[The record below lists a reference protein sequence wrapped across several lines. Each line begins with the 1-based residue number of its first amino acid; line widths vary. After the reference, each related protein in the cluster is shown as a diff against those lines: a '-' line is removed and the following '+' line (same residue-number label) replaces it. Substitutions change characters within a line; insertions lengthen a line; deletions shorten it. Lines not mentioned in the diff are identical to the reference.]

1 MLIAMKKQFLLT
13 LLLPAFIGVTGCVG
27 SPSAET
33 NSPAIAQETL
43 TNKNSEAANTSDF
56 AEVLSTYVDAQGL
69 VDYKTLQS
77 NRQKLDAYNLSL
89 QNLDPLTFESWS
101 EEAQIA
107 LLINAYNSLT
117 LKAITDETPLK
128 ESIRDIPGVW
138 RFNRHDI
145 LQDEKTLNNIEHDI
159 LRVDYNEPRIHA
171 ALVCAA
177 ISCPYLRQEPYT
189 AENLDAQLDDQVDIF
204 LSRPEAFEIDREKG
218 EVRLSAI
225 FDWFKDDWIA
235 SFGTDE
241 GFAGNDGERA
251 VLNFITEYIS
261 EEDSA
266 YLKAGEYKIKYTDYD
281 WSLNEQS

>member
-1 MLIAMKKQFLLT
+1 MKKQFLLA
-13 LLLPAFIGVTGCVG
+13 LLIPAFIGVTGCVG
-27 SPSAET
+27 SPSAQN
-33 NSPAIAQETL
+33 NSPAIAEETPVA
-43 TNKNSEAANTSDF
+43 TNKEEADTASFAN
-56 AEVLSTYVDAQGL
+56 VLSTYVDAQGL
-69 VDYKTLQS
+69 VDYTTLQGD
-77 NRQKLDAYNLSL
+77 RKQLDTYNDSL
-89 QNLDPLTFESWS
+89 QAVNKASFEKWS

-117 LKAITDETPLK
+117 LKAIINEAPLK
-128 ESIRDIPGVW
+128 ASIKDITGVW
-138 RFNRHDI
+138 RFNKHGI

-177 ISCPYLRQEPYT
+177 LSCPYLRQEPYT
-189 AENLDAQLDDQVDIF
+189 AENLDAQLDDQVEIF
-204 LSRPEAFEIDREKG
+204 LSRQEVFEIDRDQG

-251 VLNFITEYIS
+251 VLNFITKYVS
-261 EEDSA
+261 AEDTA
-266 YLKAGEYKIKYTDYD
+266 YLKAGDYKIKYTKYD
-281 WSLNEQS
+281 WSLNDQS